1 MCQPDLT
8 LRSVYWRDDGQSVAA
23 NNTISHEC
31 VNWDALQDWVGAH
44 TIDPKARVVQRP
56 DGTFACGGVL
66 HYQPVLTVVGGFF
79 EGVHPPPPRC
89 STKRRDQ

>member
-8 LRSVYWRDDGQSVAA
+8 LRSVYWRDGGQSVAA

-44 TIDPKARVVQRP
+44 TIDPDPTARVVQKP
-56 DGTFACGGVL
+56 DGTFACGSAL
-66 HYQPVLTVVGGFF
+66 
-79 EGVHPPPPRC
+79 
-89 STKRRDQ
+89 